1 MPGHLRRSILR
12 ILVLNPTHEISWS
25 RSGFFSLRGR
35 ILRAGPR
42 PPPCFLVF
50 VFSLPPSASEAPG
63 RPLSESSKTLGPAAL
78 RLAPAR
84 PSRRPSR
91 PPGARRPRWHPLSPR
106 YAAGAPRVALHSARG
121 GPFGR
126 AAATRSLAL
135 PHSCTDLCAPSAA
148 TRALRS
154 PRTPSRRHLDSRRRR
169 SSRAS
174 RAGWS
179 TLTAAWATRAGWR
192 SSGSRGS
199 LGGARCGRCEQAG
212 AVGEARRADASG
224 MPNGRVGVRQASKA
238 GS

>member
-1 MPGHLRRSILR
+1 M
-12 ILVLNPTHEISWS
+12 
-25 RSGFFSLRGR
+25 RG
-35 ILRAGPR
+35 
-42 PPPCFLVF
+42 
-50 VFSLPPSASEAPG
+50 
-63 RPLSESSKTLGPAAL
+63 AL
-78 RLAPAR
+78 RLARALDRPRGATLAGADLRGNQYFFIPKVRAEGGQARRVVVLPKSWPGLNVSACGSPAR

-91 PPGARRPRWHPLSPR
+91 PPGACRPRRHPLSPR

-121 GPFGR
+121 GSFGR

-224 MPNGRVGVRQASKA
+224 VPNGRVGVRQASKA